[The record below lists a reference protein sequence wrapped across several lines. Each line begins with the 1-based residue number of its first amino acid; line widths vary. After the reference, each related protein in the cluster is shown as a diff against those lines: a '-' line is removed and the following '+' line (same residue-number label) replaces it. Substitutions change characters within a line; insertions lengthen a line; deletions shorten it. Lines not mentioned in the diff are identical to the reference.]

1 MAWVLGCSCRPTLTP
16 GSRLGP
22 GLTCTPPRA
31 LGRPTPR
38 PPAQWTGVAWGPPAH
53 HPGPRLVKGC
63 PGSVSLRHHCL
74 SRPECCVGTLRD
86 THGSPRTLLPTMPHS
101 GQEAWAPCSHC
112 LPPGVTGRGGSRP
125 SHSGR
130 GRGWAPPPG
139 EVSARPTD
147 TGLEAPFPSP
157 VGGGSLLAWRDT
169 SCPTPWVT
177 WAGEGPTCV
186 HRPSCLRASPVRGGR
201 GCCSCPG
208 AGGSRPAHRS
218 VTPAPAP

>member
-1 MAWVLGCSCRPTLTP
+1 M
-16 GSRLGP
+16 
-22 GLTCTPPRA
+22 
-31 LGRPTPR
+31 
-38 PPAQWTGVAWGPPAH
+38 
-53 HPGPRLVKGC
+53 
-63 PGSVSLRHHCL
+63 SLRHHCL
-74 SRPECCVGTLRD
+74 SRPECCVGMLRD
-86 THGSPRTLLPTMPHS
+86 THGSPRTLLPTMPHW
-101 GQEAWAPCSHC
+101 GQEAWAPRSHY

-139 EVSARPTD
+139 EVSPRPTD

-177 WAGEGPTCV
+177 WAGEGPTCT
-186 HRPSCLRASPVRGGR
+186 HRPSCLRASPAHDGR
-201 GCCSCPG
+201 GRCSCPG

-218 VTPAPAP
+218 VTPAQPLKARMPVPGTLALKAACPVAFGGAQLQPREAATAPGHEAVLRHGALPASGLSATHPPGGQSRR